1 MNPKWIEGMKNH
13 GYKGA
18 GDFSK
23 YIDHMFAWDCT
34 SNVIDDWM
42 YEKIAEK
49 YVFDKDMEQF
59 FKENNPYALMN
70 ITERL
75 LEAIEREKWNADEEM
90 KEKLRKKY
98 LDIEGMI
105 E

>member
-1 MNPKWIEGMKNH
+1 
-13 GYKGA
+13 
-18 GDFSK
+18 
-23 YIDHMFAWDCT
+23 
-34 SNVIDDWM
+34 
-42 YEKIAEK
+42 
-49 YVFDKDMEQF
+49 
-59 FKENNPYALMN
+59 MN

-105 E
+105 EENL

>member
-1 MNPKWIEGMKNH
+1 
-13 GYKGA
+13 
-18 GDFSK
+18 
-23 YIDHMFAWDCT
+23 
-34 SNVIDDWM
+34 M

-49 YVFDKDMEQF
+49 YVFDKEMEEF

-70 ITERL
+70 IAERL
-75 LEAIEREKWNADEEM
+75 LEAIEREKWNADEKM

-105 E
+105 EEKL

>member
-1 MNPKWIEGMKNH
+1 
-13 GYKGA
+13 
-18 GDFSK
+18 
-23 YIDHMFAWDCT
+23 
-34 SNVIDDWM
+34 
-42 YEKIAEK
+42 
-49 YVFDKDMEQF
+49 MEEF

-75 LEAIEREKWNADEEM
+75 LEAIERGKWNTGEEI

-105 E
+105 EERL